1 MRSPPNGIARTKS
14 SDGMSTDIAG
24 ARTSA
29 ASPHDRPRVAALRGA
44 TTLELDDRTQVLE
57 RTTEL
62 LAAMLDRNDLGSADL
77 ISLIF
82 TATDDI
88 HSEFPAAAVRAAGI
102 SDVPMLCARE
112 LPIDGPSN
120 IPLCIRV
127 MAHVHTDRA
136 RAELRHAY
144 LHGASQLRSD
154 LPE

>member
-1 MRSPPNGIARTKS
+1 MQT
-14 SDGMSTDIAG
+14 
-24 ARTSA
+24 A
-29 ASPHDRPRVAALRGA
+29 ADRPPRRSGPGVVALRGA
-44 TTLELDDRTQVLE
+44 TTLDADTREQVLE

-62 LAAMLDRNDLGSADL
+62 LAAMLERNHMSSADL

-88 HSEFPAAAVRAAGI
+88 SSEFPAAAVRAAGI

-112 LPIDGPSN
+112 LPIEGPSN

-127 MAHVHTDRA
+127 MAHASSDLA
-136 RAELRHAY
+136 RDALRHAY
-144 LHGASQLRSD
+144 LHDARQLRSD